1 MPRSHDAIIIGSGV
15 IGCSIATE
23 LARRGHRTL
32 NLDKLSLAGSGSTSY
47 SSGICRMMYSVADS
61 VKFAWEGY
69 TYYDRWAEHIGTQP
83 EGGLAQFRRCGGLVL
98 RSEASETFLGRV
110 MAAHD
115 SVGLPYEEW
124 SREELRRRGL
134 DDRSFFPPRRI
145 DDEQFGDAGAPLDG
159 AVFFP
164 KCGYVSSPD
173 LAARNL
179 QSAAMATGLSEFRFG
194 APVSAILRKGGAVS
208 GVALAD
214 GTTLEAPVVIN
225 AAGPHSSSIT
235 ALAFPDAH
243 ENDMGTSTPLPS
255 PASPPPPPVSPF
267 LVRSDGD
274 AVSSCAPR
282 SADDAADAP
291 GGGLRTAATGGGLVH
306 GHRGRHDRDRS
317 RHGRLH
323 ASRGRARRE
332 APHRLDRARMRRAVW
347 PPQSSHSARPP
358 PQHPCTLLTVA
369 CAWCGRIGTTAI
381 PATRSPSTLD
391 ERTQRSPSSGPTR
404 STARRCACPRCLC
417 RRRAPRR
424 ASQPA
429 TTSAAAN
436 QPRSNGAGRLE
447 NGQLC
452 ASLGRL
458 TASRVACSF
467 LWQVTAD
474 WTPIYDKSALP
485 GYFMAI
491 GTSGNQFK
499 NAGVAGRL
507 MADIIEATQNGAD
520 LDAAP
525 LDFKLLR
532 IPGQHSISS
541 ATFSRRRQHLATSGT
556 VLG

>member
-208 GVALAD
+208 GVAMAD

-243 ENDMGTSTPLPS
+243 DNDMALTTRPMRQEV
-255 PASPPPPPVSPF
+255 AYAPPPPEVDWCTGTEADMIVTDLDTGVYMRPEGAHGEKLLIGSIEPECDEPYH
-267 LVRSDGD
+267 RY
-274 AVSSCAPR
+274 PR
-282 SADDAADAP
+282 DPESVYPGREDAALTEQWTNQIYRAA
-291 GGGLRTAATGGGLVH
+291 LRV
-306 GHRGRHDRDRS
+306 
-317 RHGRLH
+317 
-323 ASRGRARRE
+323 
-332 APHRLDRARMRRAVW
+332 P
-347 PPQSSHSARPP
+347 
-358 PQHPCTLLTVA
+358 TLPV
-369 CAWCGRIGTTAI
+369 
-381 PATRSPSTLD
+381 P
-391 ERTQRSPSSGPTR
+391 
-404 STARRCACPRCLC
+404 
-417 RRRAPRR
+417 
-424 ASQPA
+424 
-429 TTSAAAN
+429 
-436 QPRSNGAGRLE
+436 
-447 NGQLC
+447 
-452 ASLGRL
+452 
-458 TASRVACSF
+458 TASATQGLAACYD
-467 LWQVTAD
+467 VTAD

-532 IPGQHSISS
+532 IPGQLSISS